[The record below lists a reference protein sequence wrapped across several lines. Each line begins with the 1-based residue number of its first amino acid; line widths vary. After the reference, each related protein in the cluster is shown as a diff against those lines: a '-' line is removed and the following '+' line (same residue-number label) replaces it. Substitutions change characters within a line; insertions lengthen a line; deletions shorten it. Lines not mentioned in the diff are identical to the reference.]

1 MAGPMEQFEIRRI
14 VALPTVAGVDL
25 SITNVSLAMIV
36 AVGLLCA
43 FFAMSTRRE
52 LVPGRWQAAGEML
65 FGMIDDISES
75 IIGHGGR
82 PFFPLVFTLFM
93 FIMALNMLGMVIL
106 LPTATS
112 QLAVT
117 ASLAILTIG
126 LVIVV
131 GLVRHGFGFFKLF
144 APSGVPIWL
153 LPLIIP
159 IEIMSF
165 FIRPLTLALRL
176 FGNMI
181 GGHIVLNVFAGF
193 VISLALL
200 ALGGG
205 VASIGFLGSGLAMVA
220 IVALI
225 ALEFLVAF
233 LQAFVFAVLACVYL
247 NDVVNL
253 HSH

>member
-1 MAGPMEQFEIRRI
+1 MAGPMEQFEVHRI
-14 VALPTVAGVDL
+14 VELPKIAGIDF
-25 SITNVSLAMIV
+25 SITNTTLAMFV
-36 AVGLLCA
+36 AAAAVML
-43 FFAMSTRRE
+43 FFTAAARRAI
-52 LVPGRWQAAGEML
+52 VPGRWQSVGELL
-65 FGMIDDISES
+65 FTTIDDLSES
-75 IIGHGGR
+75 IMGHEGR
-82 PFFPLVFTLFM
+82 SFFPFVFTLFM
-93 FIMALNMLGMVIL
+93 FIMAMNLLGMLIV

-117 ASLAILTIG
+117 ATLALLTIAI
-126 LVIVV
+126 VIVV
-131 GLVRHGFGFFKLF
+131 GVVRNGLGFFKLF
-144 APSGVPIWL
+144 APSGVPWYI

-181 GGHIVLNVFAGF
+181 GGHIVLNVFGGF
-193 VISLALL
+193 VFAMGVLAL
-200 ALGGG
+200 AGG
-205 VASIGFLGSGLAMVA
+205 VATLGIVGSALAMVG
-220 IVALI
+220 IIALI
-225 ALEFLVAF
+225 ALEVLVAV

>member
-1 MAGPMEQFEIRRI
+1 MAGPMEQFEIHPIIR
-14 VALPTVAGVDL
+14 LPAVAGLDL
-25 SITNVSLAMIV
+25 SITNVSLAMFV
-36 AVGLLCA
+36 ALGLLCA
-43 FFAMSTRRE
+43 FFAVSTRRE

-65 FGMIDDISES
+65 FGMIDDISEA

-93 FIMALNMLGMVIL
+93 FIMALNVLGMTVF
-106 LPTATS
+106 LPTVTS

-117 ASLAILTIG
+117 ATFALLTIG

-131 GLVRHGFGFFKLF
+131 GIVRHGFGFFKLF
-144 APSGVPIWL
+144 APSGVPLLL
-153 LPLIIP
+153 LPLIVP

-181 GGHIVLNVFAGF
+181 GGHIVLNVFGGF

-200 ALGGG
+200 AMAGG
-205 VASIGFLGSGLAMVA
+205 VATLGILGSGLAMA
-220 IVALI
+220 GIVALI